1 MFREKLVAE
10 LTDPEGGDMLLAAL
24 HVAAEDDA
32 ASSKS
37 TVPLPT
43 DAFVKR
49 VDSMVQQLGYHI
61 EAVDPNLNN
70 PQDAMDFVVNFLF
83 TKLGYRVA
91 AKPLELYS
99 QYRIYMNRVLAQRCG
114 TPEALAIVVHAFLR
128 RAIDAGHL
136 KNVEVEVGVPEPGQ
150 LPMVRVAGSDAH
162 ADANVRCDPCLG
174 CRTHVMLPHA
184 CMYTSM

>member
-1 MFREKLVAE
+1 MHREQLVAE
-10 LTDPEGGDMLLAAL
+10 LTDPDGGDMLLAAL

-43 DAFVKR
+43 KAFAKR
-49 VDSMVQQLGYHI
+49 VDSMVQQLGYHMDAVKPDLKDPQH
-61 EAVDPNLNN
+61 AVDFV
-70 PQDAMDFVVNFLF
+70 ADFFF

-114 TPEALAIVVHAFLR
+114 TPEALALVLCGFLH
-128 RAIDAGHL
+128 RAASAGL
-136 KNVEVEVGVPEPGQ
+136 IGEVEVELGIPEPGQ
-150 LPMVRVAGSDAH
+150 NPVLRVVGSAEH
-162 ADANVRCDPCLG
+162 ADAGMKYAP
-174 CRTHVMLPHA
+174 THESTA
-184 CMYTSM
+184 E

>member
-1 MFREKLVAE
+1 MAE
-10 LTDPEGGDMLLAAL
+10 LTHAHGGDMLLAAL

-43 DAFVKR
+43 QAFVKR

-61 EAVDPNLNN
+61 EAVQPDLEDP
-70 PQDAMDFVVNFLF
+70 QQAVDFVVDFF
-83 TKLGYRVA
+83 FAKLGYRVA

-114 TPEALAIVVHAFLR
+114 TAEALAIVVCGLLQ
-128 RAIDAGHL
+128 RAAAAGHI
-136 KNVEVEVGVPEPGQ
+136 KEVEIEVGILEPGQ
-150 LPMVRVAGSDAH
+150 QPLVRLAGSASH
-162 ADANVRCDPCLG
+162 ADADAKYDP
-174 CRTHVMLPHA
+174 TD
-184 CMYTSM
+184 

>member
-1 MFREKLVAE
+1 
-10 LTDPEGGDMLLAAL
+10 MLLAAL

-43 DAFVKR
+43 NAFVKR

-61 EAVDPNLNN
+61 EATNPDLTN
-70 PQDAMDFVVNFLF
+70 PQDRIDFISKFFF
-83 TKLGYRVA
+83 TQLGYRVA

-114 TPEALAIVVHAFLR
+114 TPEALAIVLEGFLK
-128 RAIDAGHL
+128 RAADAGHL
-136 KNVEVEVGVPEPGQ
+136 DNVDIELGIPEPGY
-150 LPMVRVAGSDAH
+150 PPVARIVDSDCLSDA
-162 ADANVRCDPCLG
+162 DVRCDTLQLLCKWEY
-174 CRTHVMLPHA
+174 A
-184 CMYTSM
+184 

>member
-1 MFREKLVAE
+1 MAE
-10 LTDPEGGDMLLAAL
+10 LTDPDGGDMLLAAL

-37 TVPLPT
+37 TVPLPI

-61 EAVDPNLNN
+61 EAENPNLED
-70 PQDAMDFVVNFLF
+70 PQDAVDFVVKFFF

-114 TPEALAIVVHAFLR
+114 TPEALAIVLDGFLR
-128 RAIDAGHL
+128 RAADVGHL
-136 KNVEVEVGVPEPGQ
+136 KNVEVELGIPEPGQ
-150 LPMVRVAGSDAH
+150 LPVARLAGSDAH
-162 ADANVRCDPCLG
+162 ADVDVQCDPFDQQLQ
-174 CRTHVMLPHA
+174 
-184 CMYTSM
+184 